1 MAGSV
6 IGIKIADG
14 SFFPV
19 LERSHTGKKKLVLT
33 TVNDEQ
39 DSVQIDLY
47 QGEDTSMEGAEYI
60 GSLVV
65 SSIQPAAK
73 GEPEINMVLGID
85 AEGNLNATATDA
97 ATGEYESLSVSL
109 ESLDEE
115 PYTLPDFQ
123 LEESSL
129 DELDEFDEAEQ
140 LNEFDTDFDTDE
152 ELGESLDEI
161 DELDELEESF
171 EEEPAE
177 ETAAAAASAG
187 PVTAPWESGEQ
198 QSEEYEQEPIAYSRP
213 AEGTLPRRRS
223 HALLFVGFMI
233 LSLAALAFLV
243 YFVFRM
249 LRGPELPPLEA
260 HLPVTY
266 LALSPLFTFQIPGGA
281 RGHRTRSPR

>member
-39 DSVQIDLY
+39 DGVQIDLY
-47 QGEDTSMEGAEYI
+47 QGEDKSMEGAEYI

-115 PYTLPDFQ
+115 LYTLPDFQ

-129 DELDEFDEAEQ
+129 DELDELDKAEQ
-140 LNEFDTDFDTDE
+140 LNDFDADE
-152 ELGESLDEI
+152 DLGESLDEI
-161 DELDELEESF
+161 EESF
-171 EEEPAE
+171 DEQPVD
-177 ETAAAAASAG
+177 ETVAADAGAG
-187 PVTAPWESGEQ
+187 PVTAPWESQEP
-198 QSEEYEQEPIAYSRP
+198 EPEEQEPIAYSRP
-213 AEGTLPRRRS
+213 EEGTQPRRRS
-223 HALLFVGFMI
+223 HVLLFVGFMI

-260 HLPVTY
+260 RLPVTY
-266 LALSPLFTFQIPGGA
+266 LALSPLFTSHIPGGA